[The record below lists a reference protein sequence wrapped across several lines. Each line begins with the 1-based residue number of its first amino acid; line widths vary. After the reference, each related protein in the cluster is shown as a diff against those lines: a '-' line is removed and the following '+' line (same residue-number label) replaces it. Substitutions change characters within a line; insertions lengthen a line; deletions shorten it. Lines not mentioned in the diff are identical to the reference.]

1 MVKIKFIYFGSSE
14 FSRII
19 LEGLSKNGYL
29 PSLIVTK
36 PDKPKGRGLKIQST
50 EVSSFAQARKLTCI
64 KPVSLVNLDLKNE
77 LDKKNA
83 DFFIIADYGK
93 IIPSSLLFLSKIFPL
108 CVHPS
113 LLPFYRG
120 AAPIET
126 AILNSEV
133 ETGVTIF
140 KVNEKVDAGDIILQ
154 RKVSINYSDNFFLL
168 QKKLA
173 EIGVSLLIESLNKII
188 NKDYMLIPQN
198 DKKVTFTSKLK
209 KEDGRIFWVAPARK
223 IRDLI
228 RATLGWPSAYT
239 YYKGVMIKVLAVDI
253 IEEKTP
259 DLPATIIRV
268 NKKGIYVATGDGV
281 LRIRKLQPQ
290 GKREMDS
297 WAFICGH
304 NIKEGNR
311 FSAK

>member
-1 MVKIKFIYFGSSE
+1 MAKIKFIYFGSSE
-14 FSRII
+14 FSKMI
-19 LEGLSKNGYL
+19 LEGLSKKGYL

-50 EVSSFAQARKLTCI
+50 EVSSFAQERKLACI
-64 KPVSLVNLDLKNE
+64 NPFSLSDLNFKKE
-77 LDKKNA
+77 LDEKDA

-93 IIPSSLLFLSKIFPL
+93 IIPSSLLFLPKIFPL

-126 AILNSEV
+126 AILNAEV

-140 KVNEKVDAGDIILQ
+140 KVNEIVDAGDIVLQ
-154 RKVSINYSDNFFLL
+154 RSVPIDYFDDFFLL
-168 QKKLA
+168 QEKLA
-173 EIGVSLLIESLNKII
+173 KIGISLLIESLGKII
-188 NKDYMLIPQN
+188 NKNYTLIPQD
-198 DKKVTFTSKLK
+198 DKKASFTSKFK
-209 KEDGRIFWVAPARK
+209 KEDGRISWKSSAK
-223 IRDLI
+223 EIRDLI

-239 YYKGVMIKVLAVDI
+239 YYKGIMIKILEADI
-253 IEEKTP
+253 IEEKAP
-259 DLPATIIRV
+259 DLAATIVRV
-268 NKKGIYVATGDGV
+268 DKRGIYVATGDGILQV
-281 LRIRKLQPQ
+281 KKLQPQ

-297 WAFICGH
+297 WAFACGH

-311 FSAK
+311 FSKK